1 MAKQQGEKH
10 FFSWK
15 NAKFASMA
23 WLMVI
28 LVLVIAVILNMIV
41 ARLDLSWDISANKQ
55 FSLDPT
61 TEDYLDEL
69 DAQGITVDF
78 YLLAE
83 MDDLENDMDSLV
95 LYRALLAYDAHDCIN
110 LIDFDPNTDTETLDQ
125 LNPDDNYS
133 LSTGDMVFVCRD
145 SERRLP
151 GSYMYVSYL
160 DDEGNTTSEE
170 FAGENYI
177 TGSIRGVVEG
187 YSPTVYFL
195 TGHGERD
202 IADYSTFTGNLINY
216 NYQADTLDLSRVDA
230 VPDDAAL
237 VLVCSPE
244 TDITDAEKEVLD
256 AYLDGGGNITLL
268 MSPNNSAIV
277 YTNLED
283 VMADYGITMH
293 YDRVRETESNYHV
306 EGDDTTILCELTELS
321 SDSSAADLTSALIN
335 QGLYT
340 YMPAS
345 RSFQFYNEGG
355 RYTIASLI
363 TTYDTAVGEAYGG
376 NSDDPESFEDQ
387 NLVLAC
393 YSTSQGREDSKM
405 AVFGNAEFL
414 DDDHVSQEYFIVPL
428 YLMLSTVT
436 WMEGSDIDM
445 DIDAVTSEND
455 YIALQDESFATGL
468 IVVLTVV
475 PVVILAFG
483 VIVWI
488 KRRNS

>member
-1 MAKQQGEKH
+1 
-10 FFSWK
+10 
-15 NAKFASMA
+15 
-23 WLMVI
+23 MVI

-41 ARLDLSWDISANKQ
+41 ARLDLSWDISANRQ
-55 FSLDPT
+55 FSLDSI
-61 TEDYLDEL
+61 TEEYLDDL

-83 MDDLENDMDSLV
+83 MDDLENDIDSLV
-95 LYRALLAYDAHDCIN
+95 LYRALLAYDAHECIN

-125 LNPDDNYS
+125 LNPDGSYS
-133 LSTGDMVFVCRD
+133 LSTGDMVFVCGD

-160 DDEGNTTSEE
+160 DDEGNITSEE

-177 TGSIRGVVEG
+177 TGAIRGVVEG

-195 TGHGERD
+195 TGHGERSID
-202 IADYSTFTGNLINY
+202 DYTTFTGNLVNY
-216 NYQADTLDLSRVDA
+216 NYSADTLDLSRTDA

-244 TDITDAEKEVLD
+244 TDITDAEEEILNT
-256 AYLDGGGNITLL
+256 YLDGGGNITLL

-283 VMADYGITMH
+283 LMEGFGITMH
-293 YDRVRETESNYHV
+293 YDRIYETESNYHV
-306 EGDDTTILCELTELS
+306 EGDNTTILCQLTEVAS
-321 SDSSAADLTSALIN
+321 GSDAADLTSALIN

-340 YMPAS
+340 YMPES
-345 RSFQFYNEGG
+345 RSFQFDNEGG
-355 RYTIASLI
+355 RFTISSMI
-363 TTYDTAVGEAYGG
+363 TSYDTAVGEAYGG

-393 YSTSQGREDSKM
+393 YSTAQGREDAKM

-445 DIDAVTSEND
+445 DIDAVTSQND
-455 YIALQDESFATGL
+455 YIALQNESFATGL

-483 VIVWI
+483 VGVWI